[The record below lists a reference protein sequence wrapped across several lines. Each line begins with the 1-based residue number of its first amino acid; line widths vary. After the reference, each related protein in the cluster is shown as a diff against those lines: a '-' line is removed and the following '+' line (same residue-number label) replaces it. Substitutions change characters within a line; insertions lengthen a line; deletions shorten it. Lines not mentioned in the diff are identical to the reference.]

1 MGAPPRTISVSDEV
15 APVLIFTDGAYEPEG
30 GGMKGSAG
38 LVIIDPATQFKV
50 VQEVVVPDEL
60 HEHWQR
66 GGSKQ
71 LIALMELWP
80 VAMAFQTYGRQF
92 KNRRCLCF
100 IDNNAVR
107 DGLIK
112 GSSPLCDMF
121 SLLSV
126 ISLDIAEFSLSAWFT
141 RILSKSNPADDPS
154 RGQCKRMAEEL
165 GAEVGQPLVPSHEL
179 VSSLKSNDSFIS
191 YMQQRSKS

>member
-1 MGAPPRTISVSDEV
+1 M
-15 APVLIFTDGAYEPEG
+15 
-30 GGMKGSAG
+30 AG
-38 LVIIDPATQFKV
+38 N
-50 VQEVVVPDEL
+50 
-60 HEHWQR
+60 
-66 GGSKQ
+66 S
-71 LIALMELWP
+71 
-80 VAMAFQTYGRQF
+80 

-126 ISLDIAEFSLSAWFT
+126 ISLDIAEFSLSPWFT
-141 RILSKSNPADDPS
+141 RIPSKSNPADDPS